1 MVYEKGKGE
10 MALKVAG
17 TFFLLIAIVHFLR
30 VIFGWGVIINGLMVP
45 LWVSVIA
52 GLITFTLSMWMFR
65 STR

>member
-1 MVYEKGKGE
+1 MVYEKQT
-10 MALKVAG
+10 ALKVAG
-17 TFFLLIAIVHFLR
+17 AFFLLIAIVHFLR
-30 VIFGWGVIINGLMVP
+30 VIFGWGVIINGLMMP

>member
-1 MVYEKGKGE
+1 MVNEKDKTE

-30 VIFGWGVIINGLMVP
+30 VILGWGVIINGLMVP

-65 STR
+65 SIR